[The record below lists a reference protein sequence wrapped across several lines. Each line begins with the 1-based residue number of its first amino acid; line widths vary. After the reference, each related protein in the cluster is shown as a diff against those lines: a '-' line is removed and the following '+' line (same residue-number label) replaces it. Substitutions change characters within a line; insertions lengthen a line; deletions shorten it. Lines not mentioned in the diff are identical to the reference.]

1 MKIFTK
7 VSAFALVLIL
17 GFVYSM
23 IPVFAAPNDVFPQ
36 DLFSNREICGQ
47 YFTHADEPGT
57 IYEAVNGEYIM
68 TIPQHK
74 ALNFLYTTEAIPYA
88 SFTVSFDFYLNIT
101 SDSHFHEMDFLFG
114 MTGGA
119 KPFHQA
125 SIVANQE
132 SLFLKHYTYTGEW
145 MEYEEDRYFYD
156 IYDTEY
162 WQTFTAEVTPE
173 GVTIYLNDEE
183 LGTLTDTENCTGT
196 SGYIGLRGGSAG
208 GWKIKNLTVTE
219 GIGGVSNETPTQE
232 PTQKPTQEP
241 TQEPTVEHAQTPFED
256 VTVTP
261 TQNPQLKKENG
272 FPWLIVGGI
281 AVVLVV
287 IGIVLFVVLRK
298 RKQV

>member
-1 MKIFTK
+1 MRTFTK
-7 VSAFALVLIL
+7 ASTFVLILIL
-17 GFVYSM
+17 GFIYCAM
-23 IPVFAAPNDVFPQ
+23 PVAAASGDVFPE
-36 DLFSNREICGQ
+36 DLLSSAEICGQ

-57 IYEAVNGEYIM
+57 VYEEIDGEYIM

-74 ALNFLYTTEAIPYA
+74 ALNFLYTKEAIPYE

-101 SDSHFHEMDFLFG
+101 PDSHFHEMDFLFG

-145 MEYEEDRYFYD
+145 TQYKEDEYFYN

-162 WQTFTAEVTPE
+162 WQTFMAEVTPE

-183 LGTLTDTENCTGT
+183 LGTLTDTENCTGA

-208 GWKIKNLTVTE
+208 GWKIKNLVVTE
-219 GIGGVSNETPTQE
+219 GVGGVSDETPTEGPTMVPTEEPTVAPTEEPPVVPTQAPTQE
-232 PTQKPTQEP
+232 PVSDE
-241 TQEPTVEHAQTPFED
+241 EA
-256 VTVTP
+256 
-261 TQNPQLKKENG
+261 G
-272 FPWLIVGGI
+272 FPWFAVGITVAVI
-281 AVVLVV
+281 AVVAVGIILVV
-287 IGIVLFVVLRK
+287 IKKKAKKNTV
-298 RKQV
+298 